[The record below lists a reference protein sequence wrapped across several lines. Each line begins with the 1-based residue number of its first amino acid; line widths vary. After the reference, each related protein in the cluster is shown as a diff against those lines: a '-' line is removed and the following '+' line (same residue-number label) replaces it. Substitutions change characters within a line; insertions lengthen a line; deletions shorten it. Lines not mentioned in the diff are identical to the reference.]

1 MKGLLIKDFKL
12 LKNQRN
18 FFIAIILVAVVFT
31 VSPAQGSSFAV
42 GYLTFVCS
50 LFTLSTMSYDELDN
64 GYSFLFTLPFTRT
77 EYIYEKY
84 CFGFVVGG
92 TIWLLSSIIACIH
105 DAFTIPN
112 ANIIEWW
119 LSYFMILSMLLIVLA
134 FTIPLHLKFGSDKG
148 RICAAI
154 LFGIIFAG
162 SYIIIKA
169 DKLTGIDFEKILDS
183 LSTKGLGSMTGIILL
198 VSLTALG
205 ISMTISLSIVKHKE
219 F

>member
-18 FFIAIILVAVVFT
+18 FFIAILLVAVVFT

-50 LFTLSTMSYDELDN
+50 LFTLSTISYDEFDN
-64 GYSFLFTLPFTRT
+64 GYSFLFTLPFTRK

-84 CFGFVVGG
+84 CFGFIVGG

-105 DAFTIPN
+105 DSFTIPN

-119 LSYFMILSMLLIVLA
+119 PSYFMILSILFILLA
-134 FTIPLHLKFGSDKG
+134 FTIPLHLKFGGDKG
-148 RICAAI
+148 RIFAAI
-154 LFGIIFAG
+154 LFGILFAG
-162 SYIIIKA
+162 SYIIIEAGKSA
-169 DKLTGIDFEKILDS
+169 GIDLEKILDS
-183 LSTKGLGSMTGIILL
+183 LSTTGLGSITGIILF
-198 VSLTALG
+198 VSLAALG
-205 ISMTISLSIVKHKE
+205 ISIMISLKIIKHKE